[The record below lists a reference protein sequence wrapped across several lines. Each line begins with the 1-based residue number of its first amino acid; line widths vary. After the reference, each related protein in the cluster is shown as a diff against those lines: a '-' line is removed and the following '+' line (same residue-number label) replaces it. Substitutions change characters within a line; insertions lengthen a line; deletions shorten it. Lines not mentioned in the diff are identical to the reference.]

1 MCVCVCEWK
10 VGQARK
16 NSLRVG
22 GIGGSTA
29 DMLVASHLQIWNW
42 ACVGVCVLSLMQMA
56 FLKSESQKFQC
67 KGPCR
72 D

>member
-1 MCVCVCEWK
+1 MCVCEWK

-16 NSLRVG
+16 NPLRVG

-42 ACVGVCVLSLMQMA
+42 ACVGVCVLSLS
-56 FLKSESQKFQC
+56 LRVKSFNAKAPVGTE
-67 KGPCR
+67 PH
-72 D
+72 